1 MALGPTLSFWELVAL
16 WVVRVVLI
24 TLICF
29 FLGWLGIRALDAL
42 TPKIHERVMIG
53 KNPTSVGLFI
63 AGFFIYVGLVVH
75 GVAGMP
81 TVGIG
86 SLIDFRR
93 LGMIAV
99 AFAVSL
105 LVGIGILNLVDRL
118 TPQIPFRGIQ
128 RNSIATGVYVFG
140 YLVFLGLITNA
151 ALTTPI

>member
-16 WVVRVVLI
+16 WAARVVLI

-29 FLGWLGIRALDAL
+29 FLGWLGIRVLDAL
-42 TPKIHERVMIG
+42 TPRIHERVMIG
-53 KNPTSVGLFI
+53 RDPISVGLFI

-75 GVAGMP
+75 GVASMP

-93 LGMIAV
+93 LGMIAI

-105 LVGIGILNLVDRL
+105 LVGIGIFNLVDRL
-118 TPQIPFRGIQ
+118 TPRIPFMNIRK
-128 RNSIATGVYVFG
+128 SSVATGIYVFG
-140 YLVFLGLITNA
+140 YLLFLGLITNA